1 MKKEITRLICAAIC
15 CAPIIG
21 FAQTGDKFTSAD
33 NLYKEGKELFQE
45 KNYAAA
51 IPALKAFV
59 KQKPTASL
67 LQDAEYMLVS
77 SAYELKDK
85 NRIELLRKYL
95 DCYPDTPYANRI
107 YSLLASCYFYE
118 GKYDEALALFNS
130 TRLDLL
136 GNEERDD
143 RTYQLATCY
152 MKTDN
157 LKEAAIWFETLRSTG
172 SRYTADCTY
181 YLAYIRY
188 SQQRYDDCLLYTSP
202 SPRD

>member
-15 CAPIIG
+15 CTPIIG
-21 FAQTGDKFTSAD
+21 FAQTSDKFTSTD
-33 NLYKEGKELFQE
+33 NLYKEGKVLFQE

-51 IPALKAFV
+51 LPALKAFV
-59 KQKPTASL
+59 KQKPAAGL

-95 DCYPDTPYANRI
+95 DRYPDTPYANRI

-130 TRLDLL
+130 ADLDLL
-136 GNEERDD
+136 GNEERNDY
-143 RTYQLATCY
+143 TYQLATCY
-152 MKTDN
+152 LKTDN
-157 LKEAAIWFETLRSTG
+157 LREAAIWFETLRANSPQ
-172 SRYTADCTY
+172 YAKDC
-181 YLAYIRY
+181 
-188 SQQRYDDCLLYTSP
+188 D
-202 SPRD
+202 

>member
-1 MKKEITRLICAAIC
+1 MKKRISRIICTLLC
-15 CAPIIG
+15 CAPIAIS
-21 FAQTGDKFTSAD
+21 AQTSEKITSPV
-33 NLYKEGKELFQE
+33 NLYKEGKELSR

-118 GKYDEALALFNS
+118 GKYDEPWHSLILHGSIYWEMRSATTAPTTGN
-130 TRLDLL
+130 LL
-136 GNEERDD
+136 HED
-143 RTYQLATCY
+143 
-152 MKTDN
+152 
-157 LKEAAIWFETLRSTG
+157 
-172 SRYTADCTY
+172 
-181 YLAYIRY
+181 
-188 SQQRYDDCLLYTSP
+188 
-202 SPRD
+202 